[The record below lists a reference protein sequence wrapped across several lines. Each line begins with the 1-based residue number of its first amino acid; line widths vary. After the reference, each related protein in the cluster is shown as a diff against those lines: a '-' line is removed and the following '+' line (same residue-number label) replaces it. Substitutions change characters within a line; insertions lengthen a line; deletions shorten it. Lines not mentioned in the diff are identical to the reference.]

1 MSPSCPYQDSPIS
14 LASRIPDNRDM
25 QFTIE
30 TGCGSDD
37 FAFKPIVQD
46 DDERKLPEEDDNAYR
61 QGGNGIGVM
70 NLRRAV

>member
-1 MSPSCPYQDSPIS
+1 
-14 LASRIPDNRDM
+14 M

-46 DDERKLPEEDDNAYR
+46 DEERKLLEEDDNAYR
-61 QGGNGIGVM
+61 QGGDKGIGVM